1 LRKSLAVGALVFI
14 LGFVAYQVGTSL
26 IPKESRMMMDLLA
39 GFLPKDIPTETLGLL
54 LQFGGGIAAI
64 IGLIVCLNSLAK
76 PVVRIQ
82 PVQTPAAAPA
92 PVAVEKPRCKFCKS
106 ALEEDAIFC
115 PACGRSQK

>member
-1 LRKSLAVGALVFI
+1 MRKSLAVGALLFI

-26 IPKESRMMMDLLA
+26 IPKESRMITDFLA

-64 IGLIVCLNSLAK
+64 IGLIVCLNSLGR
-76 PVVRIQ
+76 PVVKVQ
-82 PVQTPAAAPA
+82 PVAVHPPATPAAP
-92 PVAVEKPRCKFCKS
+92 ERPRCKFCNGV
-106 ALEEDAIFC
+106 LEEDSIFC